1 MSDVVMSMRTA
12 RLADRRGVAI
22 LAGSVVLHALVLAVM
37 ALRLFEPERTDPPI
51 VPTPP
56 IFVEIEPRP
65 LLEGEAARVP
75 APSASPSAVPDT
87 RPLTAP
93 TAIVRAPTLNPEDEE
108 EDDRPSA
115 PSPRL
120 SPGSANAATS
130 GTPGAGADN
139 GAWQVRP
146 EGLGAQV
153 GRAMRLGAGGC
164 RIMDG
169 RLNPTEQA
177 ICDEEFNAAAAAAA
191 GRPIGSRTLTPAEIR
206 REAQFARDGAAA
218 LRSYEARRAPLR
230 SGVGVVTSGE
240 GVGGNFGTGTAGAHL
255 DPSFRD
261 GADNLLRQDSN
272 KLTGP
277 RRLRGLTPPRPADD

>member
-12 RLADRRGVAI
+12 RLADRRSVAI
-22 LAGSVVLHALVLAVM
+22 LAGSAVLHALVFAVM
-37 ALRLFEPERTDPPI
+37 ALRLFEPERTDPPV
-51 VPTPP
+51 VPSPP
-56 IFVEIEPRP
+56 IFVEMEPRP
-65 LLEGEAARVP
+65 LLEGERARVP
-75 APSASPSAVPDT
+75 APAASPGAVPDT

-108 EDDRPSA
+108 DDDRPS
-115 PSPRL
+115 PPTPRF
-120 SPGSANAATS
+120 SPGSASSAAN
-130 GTPGAGADN
+130 GTPGTSADN
-139 GAWQVRP
+139 GPWQVRP
-146 EGLGAQV
+146 EGLGARV

-177 ICDEEFNAAAAAAA
+177 ICDEEFNAAAAA
-191 GRPIGSRTLTPAEIR
+191 GRPIGGRTVTPAEVR

-230 SGVGVVTSGE
+230 AGVGVVTSGE
-240 GVGGNFGTGTAGAHL
+240 GVGGNLGIGTAGAHL
-255 DPSFRD
+255 DPAFRD

-272 KLTGP
+272 KLGGP
-277 RRLRGLTPPRPADD
+277 RRLRGLTPPPPADD